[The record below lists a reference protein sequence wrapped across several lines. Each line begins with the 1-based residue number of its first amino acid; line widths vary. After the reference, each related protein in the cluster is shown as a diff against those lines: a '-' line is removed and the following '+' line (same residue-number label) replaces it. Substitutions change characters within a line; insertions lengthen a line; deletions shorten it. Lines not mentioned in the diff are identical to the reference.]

1 MVAVAGNATHPFVPN
16 GWKEGAIVLEWE
28 GDRTLGPCEKIEAS
42 KEDRAA
48 TRDLN
53 SSFAGQI
60 GFPGWGAALEDQALE
75 DWNPA
80 DSEQL
85 GKTSLES
92 QGLGTAGH
100 SLYVT
105 EAGQLSDDGLLLCL
119 GETRIK
125 VTGRAGGDCEGK
137 DSSEWCAAKVFP
149 HLCSAFQSKIFQ
161 YTFLLQYIQ

>member
-1 MVAVAGNATHPFVPN
+1 MAVAGNATHPFVLN
-16 GWKEGAIVLEWE
+16 GWKESAIVLEWE
-28 GDRTLGPCEKIEAS
+28 GDRTLVPCEKIEAS
-42 KEDRAA
+42 KEDWAA

-60 GFPGWGAALEDQALE
+60 GFPGWGAALEEL
-75 DWNPA
+75 NPA
-80 DSEQL
+80 DSDQL

-105 EAGQLSDDGLLLCL
+105 ETGQLSDNGLLLCL
-119 GETRIK
+119 GELRIK
-125 VTGRAGGDCEGK
+125 VTGRAGGDCEGR

-149 HLCSAFQSKIFQ
+149 HLFSAFQSKIFQ